1 MYCLAAKNS
10 LECRLFP
17 CGNMSSITIS
27 SLTNFNIILDDP
39 TMKKFLLAFAL
50 LSSVFAANAAEVPM
64 VEKQTCEKAVYPK
77 SSLMNEETGTVMLS
91 VLVAADGNVLDSK
104 VEQSSGS
111 KTLDKAAVKIYS
123 SCKFKPATKDGK
135 AQQAWAKLEHVWSLS

>member
-1 MYCLAAKNS
+1 MGLH
-10 LECRLFP
+10 L
-17 CGNMSSITIS
+17 TIYRD
-27 SLTNFNIILDDP
+27 L
-39 TMKKFLLAFAL
+39 TMKKILLTVAL

-77 SSLMNEETGTVMLS
+77 SSLINEETGTVMLS
-91 VLVAADGNVLDSK
+91 VLVGADGSVVDSK

-123 SCKFKPATKDGK
+123 SCKYKPAVKDGK

>member
-1 MYCLAAKNS
+1 MDLSQS
-10 LECRLFP
+10 LFR
-17 CGNMSSITIS
+17 
-27 SLTNFNIILDDP
+27 DP
-39 TMKKFLLAFAL
+39 TMKKILLAVAL
-50 LSSVFAANAAEVPM
+50 LSSVFAANAADVPV

-91 VLVAADGNVLDSK
+91 VLVGADGNVVDSK

-111 KTLDKAAVKIYS
+111 KTLDKAAVKIYA

>member
-1 MYCLAAKNS
+1 MGLH
-10 LECRLFP
+10 L
-17 CGNMSSITIS
+17 TIYRD
-27 SLTNFNIILDDP
+27 L
-39 TMKKFLLAFAL
+39 TMKKILLTVAL
-50 LSSVFAANAAEVPM
+50 LSSVFAANAAEVPL

-77 SSLMNEETGTVMLS
+77 SSLINEETGTVMLS
-91 VLVAADGNVLDSK
+91 VLVGADGSVVDSK

-123 SCKFKPATKDGK
+123 SCKYKPAVKDGK